1 MRRSATLLAW
11 LALAVGLLQML
22 LGTMVVFASGW
33 AMPLFLAM
41 ILLPALPLILTQKVR
56 PWPKPPPIVPV
67 VAAVVSMAVSG
78 LVYWMFYYLAD

>member
-1 MRRSATLLAW
+1 MRQPATLLAW

-41 ILLPALPLILTQKVR
+41 ILLPVLPLILVR
-56 PWPKPPPIVPV
+56 PWPKPRPIVPM
-67 VAAVVSMAVSG
+67 VAAVFSMAVSG
-78 LVYWMFYYLAD
+78 LIYWMFYYLAD